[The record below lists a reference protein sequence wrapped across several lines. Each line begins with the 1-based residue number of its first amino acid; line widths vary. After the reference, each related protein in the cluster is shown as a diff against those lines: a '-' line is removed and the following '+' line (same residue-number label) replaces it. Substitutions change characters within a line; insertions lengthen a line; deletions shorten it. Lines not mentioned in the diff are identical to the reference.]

1 MKKYCKENV
10 LEAAMNRLEYIF
22 DTFPHVYF
30 SFSGG
35 KDSGAMIQLADQVAR
50 QKKKTFD
57 LLILDIEANYDAT
70 RVFME
75 KIKALPSINQ
85 TYHFCLP
92 FYEDNNT
99 SVFQPQWLMWDE
111 QEREKWVQPMPK
123 DAISLGDLDE
133 SLMEIYQSANMNPD
147 KFLRNFAHWYASHH
161 GFEPVACGVGIRTQ
175 ESLYRY
181 RSITS
186 PKYNFRKQ
194 CWIKRQVADSMV
206 VNFYPIYDWKTE
218 DVWGSLCSI

>member
-1 MKKYCKENV
+1 
-10 LEAAMNRLEYIF
+10 
-22 DTFPHVYF
+22 
-30 SFSGG
+30 
-35 KDSGAMIQLADQVAR
+35 
-50 QKKKTFD
+50 
-57 LLILDIEANYDAT
+57 
-70 RVFME
+70 ME
-75 KIKALPSINQ
+75 KIKALPTINQ
-85 TYHFCLP
+85 TFHFVCLP

-111 QEREKWVQPMPK
+111 QEREKWVQMMPK
-123 DAISLGDLDE
+123 DAISLADLDE

-147 KFLRNFAHWYASHH
+147 KFLRNFAHWYANYHQC
-161 GFEPVACGVGIRTQ
+161 EPVACGVGIRTQ

-218 DVWGSLCSI
+218 DVGALCPF

>member
-1 MKKYCKENV
+1 MMLHEYSWKNQSVTKYQSN
-10 LEAAMNRLEYIF
+10 
-22 DTFPHVYF
+22 
-30 SFSGG
+30 
-35 KDSGAMIQLADQVAR
+35 
-50 QKKKTFD
+50 
-57 LLILDIEANYDAT
+57 
-70 RVFME
+70 
-75 KIKALPSINQ
+75 LP
-85 TYHFCLP
+85 FCLP

-206 VNFYPIYDWKTE
+206 VNFTPSMIGKPKMSGELILVLTGRSMAFMKSCMIMAFRSIKC
-218 DVWGSLCSI
+218 GSVSLTACSNEKACTNML